1 MNVSKCAKLNDT
13 KHGGTETQIFCF
25 LAVCDEAAD
34 SVVSLSFF
42 KQTVTELCVSASLR
56 LIKDTVSTQSCF

>member
-42 KQTVTELCVSASLR
+42 KQTVTELCVSAF
-56 LIKDTVSTQSCF
+56 D